1 MSDQRKRSP
10 RRKGTRAIQAT
21 ARLDETRGVFMISV
35 AAELADMH
43 PQTLRMYEA
52 RGLITPERSPKNTR
66 LYSQRDVE
74 RLRRIQQMTSEE
86 GLNLAGVETVLQME
100 ERVERM
106 REELARMRKRAEE
119 LEHTMAE
126 EVERVR
132 RSLRAEIVPYGAYEV
147 IPPDQGERPVRIPI
161 RRPRGEDGDQANRT

>member
-1 MSDQRKRSP
+1 MRV
-10 RRKGTRAIQAT
+10 RRRTVETVI
-21 ARLDETRGVFMISV
+21 DEERGVFMISV

-52 RGLITPERSPKNTR
+52 RGLITPSRSPKNTR

-74 RLRRIQQMTSEE
+74 RLKRIQQMTSED

-100 ERVERM
+100 ERVEKM
-106 REELARMRKRAEE
+106 RGELERMRKRAEE
-119 LEHTMAE
+119 MERQMTA

-132 RSLRAEIVPYGAYEV
+132 RSLRAEIVPYKAYDQI
-147 IPPDQGERPVRIPI
+147 IPPEQKTVEIPVERPA
-161 RRPRGEDGDQANRT
+161 D